1 MAYEAI
7 IYEKV
12 EDKIFRITLNR
23 PEKLNAM
30 NRQLLSELDQAFAEF
45 EGNPEASVLIIR
57 GAGRAFCAGYDLQ
70 PVSGSGGF
78 TVTNDR
84 WGLRKIVERW
94 QRLWN
99 LPKPTI
105 AQVHGYCLAGA
116 TELIGHCDIVFAAD
130 DAQFGHPAGRTLGVL
145 PTLSMWPYLIGMRKT
160 KEFLFTGDSMTA
172 QEALENGLINRVYP
186 RERLE
191 EEVLAYARRVAMV
204 SAELL
209 TLHKA
214 ATNRFFEVMGIYAA
228 EQSAA
233 EFDVIAHQ
241 TPTVKEEVKK
251 MGQKG
256 LKEALRERDKP
267 FARKMGENS

>member
-1 MAYEAI
+1 MAYETI
-7 IYEKV
+7 SYEKG
-12 EDKIFRITLNR
+12 EDKIFRIPLNR

-30 NRQLLSELDQAFAEF
+30 SRQLLSELDGAFDEF
-45 EGNPEASVLIIR
+45 ENNNDASVLIIR

-116 TELIGHCDIVFAAD
+116 TEFVGHCDLVFAAD
-130 DAQFGHPAGRTLGVL
+130 DAQFGHPAGRTLGVI
-145 PTLSMWPYLIGMRKT
+145 PSLSMWPYLIGMRRT
-160 KEFLFTGDSMTA
+160 KGFLLTGDSMTA
-172 QEALENGLINRVYP
+172 AQALEYGLINRVCA

-191 EEVLAYARRVAMV
+191 
-204 SAELL
+204 
-209 TLHKA
+209 
-214 ATNRFFEVMGIYAA
+214 
-228 EQSAA
+228 
-233 EFDVIAHQ
+233 
-241 TPTVKEEVKK
+241 
-251 MGQKG
+251 
-256 LKEALRERDKP
+256 
-267 FARKMGENS
+267 